1 MSIPKL
7 IWLIARYRSWR
18 EWQIYDTEANAIDLY
33 QGWVLKERE
42 GGMAGHHLQQHSRW
56 PADDDRCYGGL
67 SHPFRVRTHRS
78 AYNLLL
84 PQVTRQMRRA
94 YANVHKSQAH
104 LPVIMQEKD
113 LRPYEPIPIEYLRA
127 FRDMWKD
134 PGIQKAIERGNEFA
148 LHDNLS

>member
-67 SHPFRVRTHRS
+67 SHPSRVRTHRS

-84 PQVTRQMRRA
+84 SQVIRQMRRA
-94 YANVHKSQAH
+94 YANVHNRRPISQSSCKKRTFGRTNRSPSNIYE
-104 LPVIMQEKD
+104 LLGTCGRILESKRR
-113 LRPYEPIPIEYLRA
+113 LREATNSHYMII
-127 FRDMWKD
+127 
-134 PGIQKAIERGNEFA
+134 
-148 LHDNLS
+148 